1 MLFFSLP
8 FHRWVKGPG
17 DGGDR
22 PRTLGSGSVI
32 GKNLSKNEKQPYGG
46 AACSNSQFETWEFL
60 PGYDISGRCLRSF
73 LLKTDE

>member
-8 FHRWVKGPG
+8 FQRWGKGSG

-32 GKNLSKNEKQPYGG
+32 GENLSKNEKQPYGG
-46 AACSNSQFETWEFL
+46 AACILSLFVL
-60 PGYDISGRCLRSF
+60 
-73 LLKTDE
+73 